1 MKLALKTLAAGVLLA
16 TGASNALAASND
28 SVVVNNVNQF
38 GGGSGTGDLVF
49 AYEALDINGAAQ
61 SILWDLS
68 NGADDLTFTSILS
81 SGAFTINNP
90 DVTAFVAANPGG
102 RWNLFGLTNTK
113 KSGSNNN
120 ANMTWNKGG
129 YALTVNTGTDMTVNA
144 ADITAVTGGAVEG
157 FMVNNAQW
165 IAAANNAGFTDNGT
179 LTAGP
184 ADAWQFNAGATHSAF
199 IANQN
204 ATGLVGDTLGFW
216 TILIDDTVT
225 RGFSPSASN
234 AKGRSAIAS
243 MVMLEGKPAGF
254 TFAAN
259 GDLSYAPVPVPAAV
273 WLMGSAIAGLGV
285 MRRRKA

>member
-1 MKLALKTLAAGVLLA
+1 MNVALKTLAAGVLLA
-16 TGASNALAASND
+16 VGVTNALAASND

-38 GGGSGTGDLVF
+38 GGGTGAGDLVF
-49 AYEALDINGAAQ
+49 AYEAIDINGSAQ

-90 DVTAFVAANPGG
+90 DLTAFVAANPGG
-102 RWNLFGLTNTK
+102 RWNIFGLTNTK

-129 YALTVNTGTDMTVNA
+129 YALTVNTGADKTVNA
-144 ADITAVTGGAVEG
+144 ADIAPVTGGAVEG

-165 IAAANNAGFTDNGT
+165 INAANNAGFPDNGT

-184 ADAWQFNAGATHSAF
+184 ADAWQFNAGSTHSAA
-199 IANQN
+199 IAGQN
-204 ATGLVGDTLGFW
+204 ATGLVGETLGFW
-216 TILIDDTVT
+216 TILINDTMT
-225 RGFSPSASN
+225 RGFN
-234 AKGRSAIAS
+234 ANAGARGAQAIAS
-243 MVMLEGKPAGF
+243 MVMLHGKPAGF
-254 TFAAN
+254 TFEAN
-259 GDLSYAPVPVPAAV
+259 GDLKYAPVPVPAAV
-273 WLMGSAIAGLGV
+273 WLMGSAIAGLGA